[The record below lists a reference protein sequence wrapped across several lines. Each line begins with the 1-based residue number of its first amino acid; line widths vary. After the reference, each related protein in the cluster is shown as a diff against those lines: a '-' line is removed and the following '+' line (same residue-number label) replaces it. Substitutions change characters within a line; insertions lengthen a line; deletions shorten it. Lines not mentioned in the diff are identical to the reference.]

1 MPGFVLNNMR
11 PGTCVCM
18 YVCMYAHYI
27 PLNNLHNIKNICV
40 ADSQQLEAGM
50 TVSASVVLTVLSQL
64 CMLGKEI
71 SS

>member
-1 MPGFVLNNMR
+1 
-11 PGTCVCM
+11 M

-50 TVSASVVLTVLSQL
+50 TVSASIVLTVLSQL